1 MTPDVNVLLAAFRS
15 DHPHHPVALNWLR
28 TALAATAS
36 GRSLVLLPM
45 VVSGFIR
52 LATHAKVF
60 RNPAPPEAAVAF
72 IDSLLAAPGVQIAE
86 LGREWPAFRRL
97 LQSHEA
103 VGNAVPDAWIAAAV
117 QTLGENLATFDR
129 GFEQLLGRGERT
141 VLSIR

>member
-15 DHPHHPVALNWLR
+15 DHPHHRVALNWLR
-28 TALAATAS
+28 TAVAATAS

-97 LQSHEA
+97 LQAHEA
-103 VGNAVPDAWIAAAV
+103 AGNDVPDAWIAAAV

-129 GFEQLLGRGERT
+129 GFERLLGRGERT